1 MLNIYYKQIVMASLL
16 LSGLIAANA
25 MADTQVNTSRD
36 MYSNQQV
43 ASSQQMPVMIM
54 FAAEDCP
61 YCEILESEVLR
72 PMLIS
77 GEYGGKVLI
86 RKYMIDD
93 GGKIRDFDG
102 KMIDSDDFAERY
114 NVFVTPTLVFLG
126 YQGQQL
132 AETIIGVNT
141 LELFAGRV
149 DDAIL
154 ESLNSLRQTD
164 LANLEQHQG
173 ISPADPSATATLI
186 RVHAV
191 D

>member
-1 MLNIYYKQIVMASLL
+1 MLITNYKHLVTSLL
-16 LSGLIAANA
+16 LLAGLISVNAAA
-25 MADTQVNTSRD
+25 ETRVDTNRD
-36 MYSNQQV
+36 MYVNQQT
-43 ASSQQMPVMIM
+43 ANSKQMPVMIM
-54 FAAEDCP
+54 FAAEDCL

-86 RKYMIDD
+86 RKYMIDH
-93 GGKIRDFDG
+93 GGNVRDFDG
-102 KMIDSDDFAERY
+102 KMIDSDDFIERY
-114 NVFVTPTLVFLG
+114 NIFVTPTLVFLG

-132 AETIIGVNT
+132 SEQIIGVNT

-154 ESLNSLRQTD
+154 ESLNTLRQT
-164 LANLEQHQG
+164 NMTGLEQHQD
-173 ISPADPSATATLI
+173 ISLADPSATVTLS
-186 RVHAV
+186 RARGA